1 MSKKKRTVD
10 ELLKFLENY
19 AQGSKEQ
26 RDAKIEIGLLGKTEK
41 EELGFKLV
49 DGIVKDLMYFLE
61 TGENDSLKLFMKE
74 IERDDR
80 YVTRD
85 MWGNEKPSLMERIDT
100 CTLMEL
106 MDTRDVIID
115 KNRIGKPCT
124 EYMKTLEF
132 YVTKGRVGG
141 TLVFA
146 VDQRKPD
153 LHEKACDALKKL
165 LASNRKKIYMWT
177 QALKGGFVMKKLGDK
192 RKSFT
197 HIDQIVDSIWEQIE
211 DFEDLWK

>member
-1 MSKKKRTVD
+1 MSKSKRSVD
-10 ELLKFLENY
+10 KLLKMLENY
-19 AQGSKEQ
+19 ARGSKEQ
-26 RDAKIEIGLLGKTEK
+26 EEAKIEIGRLAKTEK

-49 DGIVKDLMYFLE
+49 EGIVKDLMDFLE
-61 TGENDSLKLFMKE
+61 TDENDSLKVFMKE

-80 YVTRD
+80 YITRD
-85 MWGNEKPSLMERIDT
+85 MWGNEKPSLMEEIDT
-100 CTLMEL
+100 CTLMEV
-106 MDTRDVIID
+106 MDTRDVMID
-115 KNRIGKPCT
+115 NKRKGKPCT

-153 LHEKACDALKKL
+153 LHEKACDALKRL
-165 LASNRKKIYMWT
+165 LASNREKIYRWT
-177 QALKGGFVMKKLGDK
+177 QALKGGFVVKKLGDK
-192 RKSFT
+192 RKSFA
-197 HIDQIVDSIWEQIE
+197 HIDEIVDSIWEQIE

>member
-1 MSKKKRTVD
+1 MSKSKRTVD
-10 ELLKFLENY
+10 KLLKMLENY
-19 AQGSKEQ
+19 ARGSKEQ
-26 RDAKIEIGLLGKTEK
+26 EEAKIEIGQLGKTEK

-49 DGIVKDLMYFLE
+49 EGIVKDLKDFLD
-61 TGENDSLKLFMKE
+61 TDENDSLKVFMKE

-80 YVTRD
+80 YITRD
-85 MWGNEKPSLMERIDT
+85 MWGNEKPSLMENIDES
-100 CTLMEL
+100 TLMEV
-106 MDTRDVIID
+106 MDTRDVMID
-115 KNRIGKPCT
+115 NKRKGKPCT

-153 LHEKACDALKKL
+153 MHEKACDALKKL
-165 LASNRKKIYMWT
+165 LASNREKIYTWT
-177 QALKGGFVMKKLGDK
+177 QVLKGGFVMKKLGDK
-192 RKSFT
+192 RKSFA
-197 HIDQIVDSIWEQIE
+197 HVDEIVDSIWEQIE